1 MIELIGITEGDDMR
15 QGTFEWMKSVNKSLI
30 LNKVRTD
37 GPISRAEIAKQTKLT
52 PPTVSSNVKELIEQG
67 IVKESELGESQGG
80 RKPTMLLIDSEAF
93 YMIGVDVG
101 PKTVECIV
109 ANLAGE
115 IIERSMN
122 TLTLPLTNDARSEER
137 RVGKECRCRGRAEES
152 REHEEDEE

>member
-80 RKPTMLLIDSEAF
+80 GKPTILLSVAKPFIIMAV
-93 YMIGVDVG
+93 MVVPKPVD
-101 PKTVECIV
+101 
-109 ANLAGE
+109 
-115 IIERSMN
+115 
-122 TLTLPLTNDARSEER
+122 
-137 RVGKECRCRGRAEES
+137 
-152 REHEEDEE
+152 